1 MDPIW
6 GCEELPDESGCL
18 CKRIKKKNLTF
29 LDVCYS
35 SQIYIL
41 MDINPKYLV
50 TTP

>member
-1 MDPIW
+1 MDPAW
-6 GCEELPDESGCL
+6 GCEELPDELGCL
-18 CKRIKKKNLTF
+18 CKRIKKKSNF

-41 MDINPKYLV
+41 MDINPKYLI